1 MFAVFKKYHSVLL
14 DNFPENYMTSL
25 EILYQTY
32 PFTIPSKTIEYI
44 TAPASYKAVNQRI
57 LELLINLIMTSN
69 KQDYFFTLVTIL
81 ERIVGMFESNV
92 VLKRFDDGMLVSKDI
107 VRTYVCI
114 CMYSHVCI
122 SIVMLRTYYIH
133 YIFIISSVLT

>member
-57 LELLINLIMTSN
+57 LELLINLIMTTTN
-69 KQDYFFTLVTIL
+69 QDYILILITIL
-81 ERIVGMFESNV
+81 ERIVGTFKSNA
-92 VLKRFDDGMLVSKDI
+92 VLKKFDGGKC
-107 VRTYVCI
+107 VC
-114 CMYSHVCI
+114 
-122 SIVMLRTYYIH
+122 
-133 YIFIISSVLT
+133 